1 MFAVCVWCWGND
13 VQPPS
18 RRHRRKLQAPCGLR
32 NRRNNSRPGRAY
44 RLDSLAH
51 IRIHENTIPSPTP
64 PTSTNDH
71 SETKWRPNKRTRS
84 PPPRSSPRGR
94 GRYRTTRRRPASTT
108 LLRTSPSP
116 RRYVRRYDSME
127 ESCPD
132 TSKKRRRVQAHCTSD
147 RHDSL
152 RREETIYMLQ
162 HACHGPSLT

>member
-1 MFAVCVWCWGND
+1 MFAACVWGWGND

-18 RRHRRKLQAPCGLR
+18 RKHGRKLQAPCGLR
-32 NRRNNSRPGRAY
+32 NRRNNWRPGRAY

-108 LLRTSPSP
+108 LLRTLPSP
-116 RRYVRRYDSME
+116 RRYVMRGGWEFME
-127 ESCPD
+127 EEDCGSGGVLGDINYILCIH
-132 TSKKRRRVQAHCTSD
+132 TTQRLCI
-147 RHDSL
+147 
-152 RREETIYMLQ
+152 RETWNLN
-162 HACHGPSLT
+162 